1 MNEEQKNPQEL
12 AISIGDILSAVF
24 CKKIVMLIVTLS
36 ITLVGVLGIKFIVDR
51 PNEVYTAGFHLNV
64 IDLEKSGT
72 YIDGS
77 NFDYRDIISLNNLNR
92 AKETDSRFSK
102 IDADKLLSN
111 GSINIGLKDVYDEEV
126 KATEKKAVVKETYY
140 QITLKK
146 TAISNKD
153 IARDYIKALVNL
165 AILDNIA
172 KTETMDYSS
181 NLTSYDS
188 SNRYDAQITYLENQF
203 NMIINGYNSLE
214 SNYGNVTS
222 SNQTLSEYKN
232 AVQTYFNEL
241 TFANLKS
248 DLDQYGY
255 IKDYEQN
262 GRVYYTS
269 VNNNVDTYNTNKS
282 KLDKL
287 IAQRDDVLNKYST
300 MNGTIENTGLDA
312 IYNHIDELT
321 TSLEDIKHTI
331 LINLRRLAG
340 NYTQAQLEQE
350 FAEAL
355 VILELANADSIYASS
370 AKGNEEKFKSD
381 LARFRVKLNE
391 YTNEYKKVTK
401 DVVSTY
407 SAVYFKDSAVVEL
420 DGGLGIVKA
429 LLISVVAGFF
439 IACVVNLVLGR
450 EKLSFEYRLKRRIER
465 AKQYGLL
472 VSEVKEENKE

>member
-1 MNEEQKNPQEL
+1 MNEQQNCPQEIT
-12 AISIGDILSAVF
+12 ISIGDILSAVF
-24 CKKIVMLIVTLS
+24 CKKLIMLIVTLA

-51 PNEVYTAGFHLNV
+51 PKEVYTAGFHLNA

-77 NFDYRDIISLNNLNR
+77 NFDYREIISLEHLEK
-92 AKETDSRFSK
+92 AKEFDSRFAK
-102 IDADKLLSN
+102 IDANKLLAT
-111 GSINIGLKDVYDEEV
+111 GGINISLKDVYDEEA

-146 TAISNKD
+146 TSISNKD
-153 IARDYIKALVNL
+153 IARDYVKTLVNL

-172 KTETMDYSS
+172 KTETMDYTS

-203 NMIINGYNSLE
+203 NMIINGYNSLVA
-214 SNYGNVTS
+214 NYGNVTS
-222 SNQTLSEYKN
+222 SNKTLSEYKS
-232 AVQTYFNEL
+232 AVQTFFNEL

-269 VNNNVDTYNTNKS
+269 INNNVDTYNTTKS

-287 IAQRDDVLNKYST
+287 IAQRDEVLNKYST

-312 IYNHIDELT
+312 IYNQIAELT
-321 TSLEDIKHTI
+321 TQIEDIKRTI
-331 LINLRRLAG
+331 LVNLRRLAG
-340 NYTQAQLEQE
+340 NYTQAQLEEE
-350 FAEAL
+350 FDEAL
-355 VILELANADSIYASS
+355 AILELTNADSIYASS

-391 YTNEYKKVTK
+391 YTNEYKKVSK

-407 SAVYFKDSAVVEL
+407 SAVYYKDSAVVEL
-420 DGGLGIVKA
+420 DGGLGLVKSF
-429 LLISVVAGFF
+429 LISVVAGFM
-439 IACVVNLVLGR
+439 IACIVNLVLGR
-450 EKLSFEYRLKRRIER
+450 EKLSFEYRLKKRIER

-472 VSEVKEENKE
+472 VADANEENKQ